1 MGVQHAFGEEYGVA
15 DLCDALTA
23 RLDVEST
30 RCLVLCL
37 LADTDP
43 PVPIR
48 ESLTRLLEL
57 DDVALTARGNIARQY
72 APYLAVPPR

>member
-1 MGVQHAFGEEYGVA
+1 MA
-15 DLCDALTA
+15 DLCDALIE
-23 RLDVEST
+23 RLDVQSAH
-30 RCLVLCL
+30 CLVLCV

>member
-15 DLCDALTA
+15 DLCDALIE
-23 RLDVEST
+23 RLDVQSAH
-30 RCLVLCL
+30 CLVLCV

-72 APYLAVPPR
+72 APHLAAPPQ